1 MPKSMNIEIEGNQ
14 VRLQREQWSGNVAYI
29 SNYPGLLE
37 EVKKYTWTYTS
48 WTPVLELFKAEYI
61 IA

>member
-37 EVKKYTWTYTS
+37 EVK
-48 WTPVLELFKAEYI
+48 
-61 IA
+61 